1 MSFHAVCPVDR
12 VPVERAVC
20 VLVAGEQVAL
30 LRTAAGTL
38 HAVGNLDP
46 VSGAMVMS
54 RGIVG
59 SRGDRDVIV
68 SPMYK
73 QAYDLETGACLDL
86 PDVWL
91 PVHQVRIHAGVVEVG
106 LAQDSAQEIAQP
118 A

>member
-1 MSFHAVCPVDR
+1 MSFYAVCPVDR

-30 LRTAAGTL
+30 VRTAAGTL
-38 HAVGNLDP
+38 HALGNLDP
-46 VSGAMVMS
+46 GSGAMVMS

-59 SRGDRDVIV
+59 SRGGRDVLV

-73 QAYDLETGACLDL
+73 QAYDLETGECLDL
-86 PDVWL
+86 TDTWL
-91 PVHQVRIHAGVVEVG
+91 PVHRVRVHAGIVEVG
-106 LAQDSAQEIAQP
+106 LSVGLADAALP